1 VQAQFEVVTLPVS
14 EPDKSLLF
22 YRDQVGF
29 DLDVDYAPA
38 ANFRVIQLTP
48 QGAATSI
55 QFGVGLTDAP
65 IGSVRGLYLVVS
77 DIDACRRELTGRGVV
92 VSDIRHK
99 DADGAWRGGFLQALI
114 LTGPTMPV
122 SPISVTQTATRG
134 YYRNVVTAEA
144 KRSVVRWAGSYSY
157 GMPPTPL
164 SPMPTPVSETP
175 PALIPVSAM
184 PP

>member
-99 DADGAWRGGFLQALI
+99 DADGAWRGGFLPGANPDRADYASFANFRDPDGTTWVLQE
-114 LTGPTMPV
+114 
-122 SPISVTQTATRG
+122 RG
-134 YYRNVVTAEA
+134 HR
-144 KRSVVRWAGSYSY
+144 
-157 GMPPTPL
+157 
-164 SPMPTPVSETP
+164 
-175 PALIPVSAM
+175 
-184 PP
+184 

>member
-99 DADGAWRGGFLQALI
+99 DADGAWRGGFLPGVNPDRADYASFANFRDPDGNTWVLQE
-114 LTGPTMPV
+114 
-122 SPISVTQTATRG
+122 RG
-134 YYRNVVTAEA
+134 HR
-144 KRSVVRWAGSYSY
+144 
-157 GMPPTPL
+157 
-164 SPMPTPVSETP
+164 
-175 PALIPVSAM
+175 
-184 PP
+184 